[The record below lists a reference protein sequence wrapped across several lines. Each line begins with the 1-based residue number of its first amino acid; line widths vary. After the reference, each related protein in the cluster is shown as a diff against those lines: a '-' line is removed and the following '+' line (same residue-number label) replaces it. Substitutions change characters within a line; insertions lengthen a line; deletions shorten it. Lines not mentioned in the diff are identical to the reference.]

1 MSFNLVGGS
10 SGPFGLYRILVTVQT
25 GLKLFQMVAFLGSPF
40 GRSFEQVE
48 LDDFLDLED
57 FLCDLLDLQDKLW
70 FTYLIS
76 WRWRKCIEQR
86 W

>member
-10 SGPFGLYRILVTVQT
+10 SGPFRLYRILVTVQT
-25 GLKLFQMVAFLGSPF
+25 GLKLFQMVAFLGIPF

-57 FLCDLLDLQDKLW
+57 FLCDLLDLWDKLW

-76 WRWRKCIEQR
+76 WR
-86 W
+86 